1 MAQDNTAE
9 HCIQQSI
16 AEHLAI
22 AQSVAR
28 DHAGTIAAIA
38 AALIECMN
46 KGGAIYWCGNGG
58 SAADS
63 QHLAAELIGRFK
75 RERRAIRSAALTTD
89 TSVLTALGNDYGFHT
104 IFSRQIEG
112 MGRKGDILVGIS
124 TSGNSENILLAM
136 QQARKMGMDTVGFL
150 GRDGG
155 KIKAECQHAFIVPSS
170 DTARIQEM
178 HIMAGHIACDLV
190 EQAAEH
196 APPR

>member
-1 MAQDNTAE
+1 MAQGNAAE
-9 HCIQQSI
+9 QCIQQSI
-16 AEHLAI
+16 AEHLAL

-28 DHAGTIAAIA
+28 QHAGVIAGIA
-38 AALIECMN
+38 AAMIACMQ
-46 KGGAIYWCGNGG
+46 KDGAIYWCGNGG

-89 TSVLTALGNDYGFHT
+89 TSALTALGNDYGFNM
-104 IFSRQIEG
+104 IFSRQLEG

-124 TSGNSENILLAM
+124 TSGNSANILLAM
-136 QQARKMGMDTVGFL
+136 QQARKMGVGTVGFL

-178 HIMAGHIACDLV
+178 HIMAGHIVCDLV
-190 EQAAEH
+190 EQAAED

>member
-1 MAQDNTAE
+1 MAQGNTAE
-9 HCIQQSI
+9 QCIQQSI
-16 AEHLAI
+16 AAHLAL
-22 AQSVAR
+22 AEDVAR
-28 DHAGTIAAIA
+28 QHAGVIAAIA
-38 AALIECMN
+38 TAMIACMRRD
-46 KGGAIYWCGNGG
+46 GAIYWCGNGG

-89 TSVLTALGNDYGFHT
+89 TSALTALGNDYGFDR
-104 IFSRQIEG
+104 IFARQLEG
-112 MGRKGDILVGIS
+112 MGRTGDILVGIS

-136 QQARKMGMDTVGFL
+136 QQARQMGVGTVGFL

-155 KIKAECQHAFIVPSS
+155 KIKAECEHAFIVPSA

-178 HIMAGHIACDLV
+178 HIMAGHIVCDLV
-190 EQAAEH
+190 EQAAED